1 MGKCTS
7 LVVIGGLH
15 NKKLIFRTEDY
26 KLTSDRNPST
36 YCPKLSPIQRK
47 ITHQKWMKNK
57 RFCVLS
63 KYAKL

>member
-1 MGKCTS
+1 MK
-7 LVVIGGLH
+7 
-15 NKKLIFRTEDY
+15 NKNVEIVEMCIFQSHPVEFISESVTTDG
-26 KLTSDRNPST
+26 NPST

-47 ITHQKWMKNK
+47 ITHQKWMKNN